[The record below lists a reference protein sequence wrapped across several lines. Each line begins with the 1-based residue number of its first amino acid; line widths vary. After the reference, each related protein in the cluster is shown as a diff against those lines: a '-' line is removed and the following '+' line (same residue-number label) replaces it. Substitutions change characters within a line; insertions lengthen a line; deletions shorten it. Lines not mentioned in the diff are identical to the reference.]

1 MRKTAINTKD
11 ELILAQDSAHAFGSK
26 MQYIFLLTNPTT
38 LSFFKVTS
46 TQGIKLFS
54 CPNNNCWAVNPMI
67 ANEDSG
73 AHGRGQ
79 MNWDGIYIVAGASS
93 NNVKIYFM
101 NYYDEA
107 NQRIKLLRTFPHSFP
122 VQECFYKTSE
132 TAICCDEGGYIMAYD
147 LADPNS
153 IPFPSVFN
161 TTELDSIYSCIL
173 TKNKK
178 YIIACSNR
186 KLYIINA
193 KDGNLQKTH
202 NYLPNEGNHAIQIA
216 EVRPNIVMTADYSAV
231 YIHDITDITN
241 MPDSVKLEEYP
252 YLYYSIISLQRNT
265 GDIAFGG
272 KRINDGFV
280 SLCNLKD
287 NKDIACTYG
296 FIDSYKTGCN
306 IKTIKELRKGN
317 ILFGGSGC
325 ERWNYWNYD
334 SSLGKPVINHF
345 DEDYITDFVAIP

>member
-1 MRKTAINTKD
+1 
-11 ELILAQDSAHAFGSK
+11 
-26 MQYIFLLTNPTT
+26 
-38 LSFFKVTS
+38 
-46 TQGIKLFS
+46 
-54 CPNNNCWAVNPMI
+54 
-67 ANEDSG
+67 
-73 AHGRGQ
+73 
-79 MNWDGIYIVAGASS
+79 
-93 NNVKIYFM
+93 M
-101 NYYDEA
+101 NYYDQA

-122 VQECFYKTSE
+122 VQECFFKTSE
-132 TAICCDEGGYIMAYD
+132 MAICCDEGGYIMAYD

-178 YIIACSNR
+178 YIIAGSNR

-202 NYLPNEGNHAIQIA
+202 NYLSIEGNHAIQIA
-216 EVRPNIVMTADYSAV
+216 EVRPNILMTADYYAV
-231 YIHDITDITN
+231 YIHDI
-241 MPDSVKLEEYP
+241 MPDSVKLEENP
-252 YLYYSIISLQRNT
+252 YLYYSIISLKRNT

-296 FIDSYKTGCN
+296 FIDSYKTGCI
-306 IKTIKELRKGN
+306 IKTIKELRKES